1 LHIFGWCWRKAP
13 PPLPIESWIFRFF
26 PCIKETQI
34 WLACFRLEPLIYVPA
49 LPPSTVV
56 SSPTHRYGSKKG
68 YGSFRCSPAVWNEWV
83 TYKRFDPGLL
93 RMYTRVA

>member
-49 LPPSTVV
+49 LPPLHGCQFPYS
-56 SSPTHRYGSKKG
+56 
-68 YGSFRCSPAVWNEWV
+68 
-83 TYKRFDPGLL
+83 
-93 RMYTRVA
+93 